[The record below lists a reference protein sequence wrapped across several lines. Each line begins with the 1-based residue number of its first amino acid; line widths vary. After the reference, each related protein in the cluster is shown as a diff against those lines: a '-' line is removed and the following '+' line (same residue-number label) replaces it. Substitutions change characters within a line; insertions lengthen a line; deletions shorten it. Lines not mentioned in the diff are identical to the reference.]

1 MSTYIDP
8 KTQEIILPT
17 KEEWEEAQSRKS
29 AILRYLCEL
38 EDVSYPVVNEQS
50 PRIEQFLNAIYLG
63 ETIDLIPQS
72 RIEILLKAI
81 MDGEDIDVP
90 TYSRSEVLLMKI
102 IKGNTDLSDIE
113 PLQSRNEVYLAY
125 LVLSGGMGGKIDKE
139 WIDTDSFIACED
151 GTYLLD
157 VNGQRIKLENL
168 LVE

>member
-1 MSTYIDP
+1 MTWIDT

-17 KEEWEEAQSRKS
+17 KEEWEEVQSRKS

-38 EDVSYPVVNEQS
+38 EDVPYPVVNEQS

-63 ETIDLIPQS
+63 ETIDLVPQT
-72 RIEILLKAI
+72 RTEILLKAI

-102 IKGNTDLSDIE
+102 IKGDTDLSDIE
-113 PLQSRNEVYLAY
+113 PLQSRYEVYLAY
-125 LVLSGGMGGKIDKE
+125 LALNGGMGGQK

-151 GTYLLD
+151 GSYLLD
-157 VNGQRIKLENL
+157 VNGKQIKLEKL

>member
-1 MSTYIDP
+1 MTWIDN

-17 KEEWEEAQSRKS
+17 KEEWEEAKSRKN

-38 EDVSYPVVNEQS
+38 EDVPYPVVNEQS

-72 RIEILLKAI
+72 RTEILLKAI

-102 IKGNTDLSDIE
+102 IKGDTDLSDIE
-113 PLQSRNEVYLAY
+113 PLQSRYEVYLAY
-125 LVLSGGMGGKIDKE
+125 LVLSGGMGGQK

-157 VNGQRIKLENL
+157 VNGQQIKLENL

>member
-1 MSTYIDP
+1 MTWIDH
-8 KTQEIILPT
+8 KTQEIVLPT

-38 EDVSYPVVNEQS
+38 EDVPYPVVNEQS

-63 ETIDLIPQS
+63 ETIDLVPQS

-102 IKGNTDLSDIE
+102 IKGDTDLSDIE
-113 PLQSRNEVYLAY
+113 PLQSRYEVYLAY
-125 LVLSGGMGGKIDKE
+125 LVLNGGMGGQK

-157 VNGQRIKLENL
+157 VNGQQIKLEKL